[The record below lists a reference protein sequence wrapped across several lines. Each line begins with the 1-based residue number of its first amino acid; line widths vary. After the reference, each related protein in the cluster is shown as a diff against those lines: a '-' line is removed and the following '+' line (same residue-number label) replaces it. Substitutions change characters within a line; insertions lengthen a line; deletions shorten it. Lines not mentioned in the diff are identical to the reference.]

1 MDFVDVGLHGF
12 VIVEGMEVQVEFVV
26 LDERGGADEL

>member
-1 MDFVDVGLHGF
+1 MNFVDVGLHGF
-12 VIVEGMEVQVEFVV
+12 FVVEGMKVQVEFVV